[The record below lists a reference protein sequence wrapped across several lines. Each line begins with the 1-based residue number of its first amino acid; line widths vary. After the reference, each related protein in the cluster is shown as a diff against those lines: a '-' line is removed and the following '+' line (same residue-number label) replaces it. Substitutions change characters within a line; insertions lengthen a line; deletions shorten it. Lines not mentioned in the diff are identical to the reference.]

1 MKFNGA
7 TFNKA
12 QQDQLKKKV
21 GAELDVIA
29 KATLKKYTFILSKS
43 ADAIQR
49 AERIFLQS
57 KGKCT
62 FFLGAPTD
70 AYVNKIALGE
80 PVATGL
86 NGGYPHLSFL
96 IQKPSAMDTA
106 ALYAYTINAES
117 NPEEKEIRI
126 SSNGSI
132 EFTRKTLSNYKV
144 YVAYYNDTEIL

>member
-29 KATLKKYTFILSKS
+29 KATLKKYTFTLSKN
-43 ADAIQR
+43 AAAIQR

-62 FFLGAPTD
+62 FFLGTPTD
-70 AYVNKIALGE
+70 AYANKIALGE
-80 PVATGL
+80 PVAMGL
-86 NGGYPHLSFL
+86 NGEYPTLSFL
-96 IQKPSAMDTA
+96 VQKLSALNIA
-106 ALYAYTINAES
+106 ALYAYTIHADS
-117 NPEEKEIRI
+117 NPEEKEILI
-126 SSNGSI
+126 NSNGSI
-132 EFTRKTLSNYKV
+132 TFTRKILSKYNV
-144 YVAYYNDTEIL
+144 YVTYYNDTEIL